1 MSDSWNTTQSR
12 LRKWQ
17 KEPAS
22 AWELRRIL
30 GESDYFKVI
39 AGSAYR
45 RQPAPQLRVGWQ
57 DWWAFHLERMPEKAA
72 IGLLLDVWN
81 KDVWAHMSRMAANA
95 AHEALAQ
102 IVEHNRLAH
111 EFSAAFELIISNA
124 TQDTALD
131 GDAQSS
137 NSKDPD

>member
-45 RQPAPQLRVGWQ
+45 RQPAPQARVGWQ
-57 DWWAFHLERMPEKAA
+57 DWWAFHLERLPEKAA
-72 IGLLLDVWN
+72 IALLLDVWN
-81 KDVWAHMSRMAANA
+81 KDVWAHMSRVAANA
-95 AHEALAQ
+95 AHDALAQ

-111 EFSAAFELIISNA
+111 EFSAALELIISNA

-131 GDAQSS
+131 GDAQ
-137 NSKDPD
+137 NSDSKEPD